1 MGGRPIFALNIVGFP
16 VGLPKDILVSVLRGG
31 ADKAGEAGV
40 LIVGGHTVDDDEP
53 KYGLAVTGVVKPG
66 EQITCKGARV
76 GDALILTKPIGTGVI
91 TTAGKQ
97 QRVEQDVLD
106 DAVEVMS
113 ALNAEASRVMIDVG
127 VNACTDIT
135 GFGLLGHLRTVLE
148 PSRVAAVVH
157 YEAVPLLRGA
167 WVLAAQ
173 GITPGGTGRNVDSV
187 ADVTAWPDGL
197 DEAWTTLLCDAQTSG
212 GLLISVSPDKRRT
225 AAHRSHRRRG
235 GSRHDCRGGRSS
247 RFPGR
252 QAHRRPTLVAHSI
265 HASSLCQP
273 PGHGCVGLHR
283 ARRACL
289 WVHRAGRRYLRTGGE
304 RRVSPSRGVC
314 AYTHALRSFRRRAS
328 RGACSASRGHQG
340 RSSSGAAE
348 SLRQCSAATW
358 ATLPAL
364 GPRLSPR
371 RVLHRR
377 LSLSGPRLPCP
388 PLSKPRLL

>member
-1 MGGRPIFALNIVGFP
+1 MLRQLPQTNDPDLLAGTGDDAAVYRIDDELALVSTVDFFPPIVDDPYSFGQIAAANALSDVYAMGGRPIFALNIVGFP

-66 EQITCKGARV
+66 EQITGKGARV

-97 QRVEQDVLD
+97 QRVERDVLD

-173 GITPGGTGRNVDSV
+173 GIAPGGTGRNVDSV

-212 GLLISVSPDKRRT
+212 GLLISVSPDKSEQLLT
-225 AAHRSHRRRG
+225 
-235 GSRHDCRGGRSS
+235 
-247 RFPGR
+247 
-252 QAHRRPTLVAHSI
+252 
-265 HASSLCQP
+265 
-273 PGHGCVGLHR
+273 GLTD
-283 ARRACL
+283 AE
-289 WVHRAGRRYLRTGGE
+289 V
-304 RRVSPSRGVC
+304 
-314 AYTHALRSFRRRAS
+314 
-328 RGACSASRGHQG
+328 
-340 RSSSGAAE
+340 GAATIVGE
-348 SLRQCSAATW
+348 VVPADSLDGKLIAVR
-358 ATLPAL
+358 P
-364 GPRLSPR
+364 
-371 RVLHRR
+371 
-377 LSLSGPRLPCP
+377 
-388 PLSKPRLL
+388 

>member
-1 MGGRPIFALNIVGFP
+1 VLRQLPQTNDPDLLAGSGDDAAVYRIDDELALVSTVDFFPPIVDDPYSFGQIAAANALSDVYAMGGRPMTALNIVGFP

-66 EQITCKGARV
+66 EQVTTEGARV

-127 VNACTDIT
+127 VHACTDIT

-167 WVLAAQ
+167 WDLAAQ
-173 GITPGGTGRNVDSV
+173 GVAPGGTGRNVESV

-197 DEAWTTLLCDAQTSG
+197 DDVWTVLLCDAQTSG
-212 GLLISVSPDKRRT
+212 GLLISVSPDKSEQLLT
-225 AAHRSHRRRG
+225 GLTDAGVGVATVVGEIVPADSLDG
-235 GSRHDCRGGRSS
+235 KLI
-247 RFPGR
+247 
-252 QAHRRPTLVAHSI
+252 AVRP
-265 HASSLCQP
+265 
-273 PGHGCVGLHR
+273 
-283 ARRACL
+283 
-289 WVHRAGRRYLRTGGE
+289 
-304 RRVSPSRGVC
+304 
-314 AYTHALRSFRRRAS
+314 
-328 RGACSASRGHQG
+328 
-340 RSSSGAAE
+340 
-348 SLRQCSAATW
+348 
-358 ATLPAL
+358 
-364 GPRLSPR
+364 
-371 RVLHRR
+371 
-377 LSLSGPRLPCP
+377 
-388 PLSKPRLL
+388 